1 MLLELTI
8 RKLINCLQTSLP
20 IDQKTFNQFC
30 HPLLKNGCPKEKK
43 NEIPIKKSWKPN
55 KVSLSDFKL
64 DDINQN
70 YL

>member
-1 MLLELTI
+1 MVV
-8 RKLINCLQTSLP
+8 
-20 IDQKTFNQFC
+20 
-30 HPLLKNGCPKEKK
+30 LKRKK

>member
-1 MLLELTI
+1 MVVLK
-8 RKLINCLQTSLP
+8 RK
-20 IDQKTFNQFC
+20 
-30 HPLLKNGCPKEKK
+30 KK
-43 NEIPIKKSWKPN
+43 EIPIKKSWKPN